1 MKIHRTLPLVTVLLL
16 PHLFI
21 TPLFAAQEKPSPS
34 TRHAEEVQRHGDTA
48 MGFSHLKTTH
58 HFLLTPSGGYIRV
71 AANAAADSSTRE
83 MVRMHLAHIAQAFK
97 AGDFSSPMF
106 THGRI
111 PPGVPVLKQ
120 MKEAIAYHYQE
131 TENGGQVRISSEDP
145 RAISAIHQFLR
156 FQIRDHQTGDSTV
169 VQR

>member
-1 MKIHRTLPLVTVLLL
+1 MKIHRTMPLATALLL
-16 PHLFI
+16 PHLFL
-21 TPLFAAQEKPSPS
+21 TPLFAAQERPSPP
-34 TRHAEEVQRHGDTA
+34 TRHTEEVQRHGDTA

-71 AANAAADSSTRE
+71 AANASTDSFTRD
-83 MVRMHLAHIAQAFK
+83 MVRMHLTHIAQAFK

-106 THGRI
+106 THGRV
-111 PPGVPVLKQ
+111 PPGVPLLKQ
-120 MKEAIAYHYQE
+120 MKDAVAYQYQE
-131 TENGGQVRISSEDP
+131 TENGGQVRLTSENP

-156 FQIRDHQTGDSTV
+156 FQIRDHQTGDSTA